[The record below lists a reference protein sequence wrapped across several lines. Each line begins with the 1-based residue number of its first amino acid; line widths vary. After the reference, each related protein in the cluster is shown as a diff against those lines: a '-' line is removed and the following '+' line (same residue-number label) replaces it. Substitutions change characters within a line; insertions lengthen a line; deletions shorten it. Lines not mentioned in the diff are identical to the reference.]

1 MLVKLAAIATCLL
14 CSGVVL
20 AQELPFSQA
29 RYDAA
34 LKAKTPL
41 IVDFSA
47 DWCPTCRIQ
56 KPIVSSLAT
65 SKKFSRVTVLIANY
79 DLEKDLEHSLK
90 VGAQST
96 IVVFKGGH
104 EVSRAAGVVSNSG
117 LDALFSRAL

>member
-1 MLVKLAAIATCLL
+1 MLFKLTVIATSLL
-14 CSGVVL
+14 CARLAL

-34 LKAKTPL
+34 LKAKMPL

-47 DWCPTCRIQ
+47 DWCPTCRMQ
-56 KPIVSSLAT
+56 KPIVSSLAA

-96 IVVFKGGH
+96 MVVFKGGR
-104 EVSRAAGVVSNSG
+104 EVSRAAGVISRSG
-117 LDALFSRAL
+117 LDTLFSQAL